1 MQTLTIQITS
11 ESGLKALHALEEKHH
26 IKIIDDADLD
36 SPSLPGPPLSLKAFK
51 EWIAKS
57 EETPTV
63 SLKEAKS
70 KWAEKR
76 KQLQKLTR

>member
-11 ESGLKALHALEEKHH
+11 DNGLKALHALEEKHY
-26 IKIIDDADLD
+26 IRIVDDADLD
-36 SPSLPGPPLSLKAFK
+36 SPALPGAQMSLKAFK
-51 EWIAKS
+51 EWISKS
-57 EETPTV
+57 EEAPTM
-63 SLKEAKS
+63 SLTEAKS

>member
-11 ESGLKALHALEEKHH
+11 DSGLKALHALEEKHH
-26 IKIIDDADLD
+26 IRIVDDANLD
-36 SPSLPGPPLSLKAFK
+36 SPALPGAQMSLKAFK

-57 EETPTV
+57 EEVPTV
-63 SLKEAKS
+63 SLTEAKS

-76 KQLQKLTR
+76 KQLQKLIR

>member
-11 ESGLKALHALEEKHH
+11 DNALKALHALEEKHY
-26 IKIIDDADLD
+26 IKIVDDADLD
-36 SPSLPGPPLSLKAFK
+36 SPALSGAQMGLKAFK

-57 EETPTV
+57 EEAPTV

-70 KWAEKR
+70 QWAEKR
-76 KQLQKLTR
+76 KQLQKLTK

>member
-11 ESGLKALHALEEKHH
+11 DNGLKALHALEEKHY
-26 IKIIDDADLD
+26 IRIVDNAELD
-36 SPSLPGPPLSLKAFK
+36 SPALPGAKMNLKAFK

-57 EETPTV
+57 EEAPTV
-63 SLKEAKS
+63 SLIEAKS

-76 KQLQKLTR
+76 KQLQKLIK

>member
-11 ESGLKALHALEEKHH
+11 DNGLKALHALEEKHH
-26 IKIIDDADLD
+26 IKIVDNADLD
-36 SPSLPGPPLSLKAFK
+36 SPALPGGSINLKAFK

-57 EETPTV
+57 EEAPTV
-63 SLKEAKS
+63 SLKDAKS
-70 KWAEKR
+70 QWAEKK

>member
-1 MQTLTIQITS
+1 MQILTIQITS
-11 ESGLKALHALEEKHH
+11 DNGLEVLHALEEKHH
-26 IKIIDDADLD
+26 IRIVDDANLD
-36 SPSLPGPPLSLKAFK
+36 SPALSGAQMGLKTFK

-57 EETPTV
+57 EDAPTV

>member
-11 ESGLKALHALEEKHH
+11 DNGPKALHALEEKHY
-26 IKIIDDADLD
+26 IRIVDDANLD
-36 SPSLPGPPLSLKAFK
+36 SSALPGAQMSLKAYK
-51 EWIAKS
+51 DWIAKS
-57 EETPTV
+57 EEAPTV
-63 SLKEAKS
+63 SLQDAKS